1 MLVPDANVER
11 KRMLVTK
18 MAKTVT
24 NILKLSPTHS
34 VSNIRHQHRCCPL
47 WFATDG
53 LINPMKLEKNQI
65 HFKTQTVLHDPNQ
78 LTITWDYLI
87 VQETV
92 GKTQLF
98 QNTGSSLLVSD
109 ILVVRVLLVTEPN
122 ESFVAASFSFSA
134 IIRSLID
141 WRIGGLFMYRM
152 KTVWKQRRIK
162 IIFHIAIQI
171 FSLVRSNSS
180 EPSNNREDDLDGS
193 SFFLFN
199 LIKLVPRMHKLSEN
213 SSWP

>member
-1 MLVPDANVER
+1 
-11 KRMLVTK
+11 

-34 VSNIRHQHRCCPL
+34 VSNIRHQHRCRRA
-47 WFATDG
+47 WFVTDD

-65 HFKTQTVLHDPNQ
+65 HFKTQIVLHDPNQ

-98 QNTGSSLLVSD
+98 QNMGSSLLVCE
-109 ILVVRVLLVTEPN
+109 ILVVRVLPVTEPV
-122 ESFVAASFSFSA
+122 ESFLAASLSFPS

-141 WRIGGLFMYRM
+141 WRIVGLFMYRM
-152 KTVWKQRRIK
+152 KTVWKQRWIK
-162 IIFHIAIQI
+162 NAEFFILQFN
-171 FSLVRSNSS
+171 FS
-180 EPSNNREDDLDGS
+180 
-193 SFFLFN
+193 
-199 LIKLVPRMHKLSEN
+199 H
-213 SSWP
+213 